1 MLLPD
6 SLERDLS
13 HTSILYYR
21 NILYNKIFEH
31 WRRVVSKNK
40 KGVPCHW
47 ASLNSIIIEAIT
59 QIELARGTK
68 TKCDKRGLTIDSGR

>member
-1 MLLPD
+1 MGVNEQCRATGVGMLLPD

-31 WRRVVSKNK
+31 SKRVISKNNF
-40 KGVPCHW
+40 PTLIRHNIRHC
-47 ASLNSIIIEAIT
+47 LLL
-59 QIELARGTK
+59 Q
-68 TKCDKRGLTIDSGR
+68 